1 MEPYVYWF
9 VLALVLL
16 GVEMATG
23 TFYILVLSIAVALGG
38 VAALA
43 GFEQTM
49 QMALTGVAAVIGTV
63 ILRRMKG
70 ARPQAAGSNSLDIGQ
85 AVKVVVWNAD
95 GTARVQYRGA
105 EWDAEL
111 ESADTSREAML
122 YIKAMQGS
130 KLILTQ
136 HKPK

>member
-1 MEPYVYWF
+1 MEHYIYWF

-23 TFYILVLSIAVALGG
+23 TFYMLVLSISVALGG

-43 GFEQTM
+43 GFEQAM
-49 QMALTGVAAVIGTV
+49 QMALTGVAAIIGTV

-70 ARPQAAGSNSLDIGQ
+70 ARPQAANSNNFDIGQ

-111 ESADTSREAML
+111 ESADTPREAML
-122 YIKAMQGS
+122 YIKAMHGS

-136 HKPK
+136 HKTK